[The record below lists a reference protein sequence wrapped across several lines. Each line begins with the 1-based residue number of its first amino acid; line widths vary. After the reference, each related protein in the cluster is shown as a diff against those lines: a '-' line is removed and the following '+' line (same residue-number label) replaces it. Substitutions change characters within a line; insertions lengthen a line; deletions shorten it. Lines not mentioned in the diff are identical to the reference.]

1 MSSIDDSKIEQ
12 LSYASLHRQFLQNFT
27 SKSLLYLQEQLDA
40 FQKFHKIFLT
50 ILDMKLRT

>member
-12 LSYASLHRQFLQNFT
+12 LSYASLHHQFLQNFT